1 MTETIINFSIK
12 AYTFLLPLSWLG
24 IAIFILILI
33 PMSMFKSTRGNAG
46 AGMYF
51 ASILFGLTT
60 WFLGAAV
67 SFAAWGWIGFL
78 IGVFLGGVG
87 VVPIGIAAAFFAF
100 KNIGLGVA
108 LIIMSIIVFIA
119 RVVGAALIQKSEN

>member
-1 MTETIINFSIK
+1 MTETIINFSVN
-12 AYTFLLPLSWLG
+12 AYTFLLPLSWIG

-33 PMSMFKSTRGNAG
+33 PMAMFKGTRGPAG
-46 AGMYF
+46 VGMYF

-78 IGVFLGGVG
+78 IGVFLAGVG

-108 LIIMSIIVFIA
+108 LIVMSIIVFVA
-119 RVVGAALIQKSEN
+119 RGVGMTLIQESEG